1 MSRVDL
7 EVTDGV
13 AIVTTVNP
21 PAELFDEAQIAGLRE
36 AVRKATANGAR
47 AMVIKSDAPLFSG
60 GADVSLFHG
69 KSQQDGQDMLTDG
82 MALIAEL
89 EDAPF
94 PIIAAVNGF
103 CFAAGLEL
111 ALACDFI
118 FAADDTVFSQVEAMI
133 GATTFLGGAYRLAE
147 RCGPAIAREI
157 VYTADRYS
165 AEQFAQWN
173 IVNRVVPL
181 AELHQTAVTVAK
193 NIAHGP
199 TMAHAQTKRII
210 RHALTHNSRA
220 TDPVVLDETTS
231 LYETRDMQHAVGL
244 LLEQG
249 ARKFIGNHHEV
260 VFEGR

>member
-7 EVTDGV
+7 EMTDGV

-21 PAELFDEAQIAGLRE
+21 PAELFDEAQIAGLRD
-36 AVRKATANGAR
+36 AVRKATADGAR

-82 MALIAEL
+82 MALMAEL

-157 VYTADRYS
+157 VYTANRYS
-165 AEQFAQWN
+165 AEQFAQWR
-173 IVNRVVPL
+173 IVNRVVPT
-181 AELHQTAVTVAK
+181 ADLHKTAVTVAK
-193 NIAHGP
+193 KIARGP
-199 TMAHAQTKRII
+199 SMAHAQTKSII
-210 RHALTHNSRA
+210 RHALTHNSRSA
-220 TDPVVLDETTS
+220 DRLVLDEATS

-249 ARKFIGNHHEV
+249 ARDFIQNHREV